1 MIKRLFL
8 PEKIGNRRIL
18 SQRILGITAHD
29 DRVSMAIIHAK
40 HHKTIIETL
49 VQEQIADGSIE
60 TYPERTTAALKKII
74 THAKSFDY
82 IRISVPSSIV
92 VFKELQLQFTD
103 PEKIR
108 MVLDFEIE
116 SMLPFSTND
125 AIVDFIITKVD
136 KIDKTQQTAH
146 ILVAAVRSNDLQ
158 EYLTMYTQAGIDP
171 MNITIDLFA
180 LYGLYQQI
188 PAYYALPKATAL
200 VELGMQSTRIVFI
213 QDGQLRLTRL
223 LPRGIDSVVS
233 AISTE
238 ANVSATDIEHRLAT
252 LGVHGGGDEA
262 LARIIQKHMVLL
274 LHDIQFTLNSFSLKL
289 NFYDELSTILFTGV
303 VHRIKD
309 LLTFSGDTL
318 QIPCEEFDCHKI
330 LESKLIKNKVKDPN
344 IRWND
349 YLLAL
354 GTALPAPQQGDFDL
368 RRKQFA
374 FHRQELL
381 VKQIIVAIALIT
393 IVIGTIGIK
402 GYMDIGTLNQRAE
415 MLEATEVNRFR
426 NEKVFPKNKFPTKPT
441 LKNVIRDAEKIVR
454 EKRELF
460 APLAKLRMRPL
471 DVLLELTSLV
481 NRKQFD
487 ITVKDVTISTQQTGE
502 AKIEL
507 EGLFKSKTGDHFSEY
522 PQIINRFKE
531 SHLLKFVD
539 QNETVAPEGGVSF
552 TVKFKLK
559 ET

>member
-18 SQRILGITAHD
+18 AQRILGITVHD
-29 DRVSMAIIHAK
+29 DRVSMAIIYAK
-40 HHKTIIETL
+40 HHKTIIENL
-49 VQEQIADGSIE
+49 VLEQVAEGSIE
-60 TYPERTTAALKKII
+60 TYAERATAALKKIVAPI
-74 THAKSFDY
+74 KAYDY

-116 SMLPFSTND
+116 SMLPFSTSE

-223 LPRGIDSVVS
+223 LPRGIDSVIN
-233 AISTE
+233 AISQE
-238 ANVSATDIEHRLAT
+238 ANVPAADIGQRLAT
-252 LGVHGGGDEA
+252 LGVHSGGDEA
-262 LARIIQKHMVLL
+262 LARIVQKHMVLL

-289 NFYDELSTILFTGV
+289 NFYDELSTILFTGA

-309 LLTFSGDTL
+309 LLTFSSDTL

-344 IRWND
+344 VRWND
-349 YLLAL
+349 FLLAL

-381 VKQIIVAIALIT
+381 VKQIMVTIALMVVI
-393 IVIGTIGIK
+393 IGTIGIK
-402 GYMDIGTLNQRAE
+402 GYMDIGTLAQRADN
-415 MLEATEVNRFR
+415 LEATEVNRFKS
-426 NEKVFPKNKFPTKPT
+426 EKVFPKNKFPAKPT

-487 ITVKDVTISTQQTGE
+487 ITVKEINISTQQTGE

-531 SHLLKFVD
+531 SNLLKFVD